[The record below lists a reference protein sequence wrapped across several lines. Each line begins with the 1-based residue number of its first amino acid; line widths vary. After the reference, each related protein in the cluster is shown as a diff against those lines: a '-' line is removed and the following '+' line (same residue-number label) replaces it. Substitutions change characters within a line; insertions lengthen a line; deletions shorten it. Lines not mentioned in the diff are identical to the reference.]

1 MLVSDKRPLPEISSC
16 AALRE
21 GCLLSLVVG
30 YRLKRSSAASNN
42 YGSPW
47 LKQLSVRGCRTPA
60 RYSRGNVA
68 HISTSWTCPTETRLP
83 GWGERTRTR
92 KCLFFVFSAELL
104 GFTQHFRTRDFSR
117 TPGRDR
123 FRSRRVKA
131 TFASSSPICPATQS
145 GLRVPALVTDGELAP
160 RPAIVSLWSLGVS
173 A

>member
-68 HISTSWTCPTETRLP
+68 HISTSWTCPKRP
-83 GWGERTRTR
+83 D
-92 KCLFFVFSAELL
+92 CLADDAVSCELV
-104 GFTQHFRTRDFSR
+104 FRTKF
-117 TPGRDR
+117 PEA
-123 FRSRRVKA
+123 VL
-131 TFASSSPICPATQS
+131 PPAA
-145 GLRVPALVTDGELAP
+145 RAVIAYKK
-160 RPAIVSLWSLGVS
+160 S
-173 A
+173 AKQPDAK